1 MVSDWLKTKK
11 KPARTNQ
18 IRAVSTTKFKRTAMV
33 FSKRR
38 FDLCTQNNNRK
49 IKKIPKTQTV
59 KRTSFRL
66 NKKLNKLLITDYAKV
81 ENKEQ
86 NGGNH
91 TQAMTAPLLRHLN
104 ENGYEFSMITTRTS
118 SHVILL
124 LEEILK
130 IWFKLNQCAKIPE
143 LTF

>member
-1 MVSDWLKTKK
+1 M
-11 KPARTNQ
+11 
-18 IRAVSTTKFKRTAMV
+18 
-33 FSKRR
+33 
-38 FDLCTQNNNRK
+38 
-49 IKKIPKTQTV
+49 

-66 NKKLNKLLITDYAKV
+66 NEKLNKLLITDYAKV

-91 TQAMTAPLLRHLN
+91 TQAMTAPLFRHLN
-104 ENGYEFSMITTRTS
+104 EHGYKFSMITTRTS

>member
-1 MVSDWLKTKK
+1 MRKTTIEK
-11 KPARTNQ
+11 
-18 IRAVSTTKFKRTAMV
+18 S
-33 FSKRR
+33 
-38 FDLCTQNNNRK
+38 
-49 IKKIPKTQTV
+49 KKIPKTQTV

-66 NKKLNKLLITDYAKV
+66 NKKLNKLPITDYAKV

-124 LEEILK
+124 LEEKGVRLLSLSLLSSK
-130 IWFKLNQCAKIPE
+130 DLY
-143 LTF
+143 

>member
-1 MVSDWLKTKK
+1 MPHL
-11 KPARTNQ
+11 ARAHSLYAFTQ
-18 IRAVSTTKFKRTAMV
+18 DFCYSRTVETKFKKTAMV

-38 FDLCTQNNNRK
+38 FYSCTQNNNRK
-49 IKKIPKTQTV
+49 ITKIPKTQTV

-66 NKKLNKLLITDYAKV
+66 NKKLNKLPITDYAKV

-91 TQAMTAPLLRHLN
+91 TQAMTAPLFRHLN
-104 ENGYEFSMITTRTS
+104 EHGYKFSMITTRTS

-124 LEEILK
+124 LEEKEVRLLSLSLLSSK
-130 IWFKLNQCAKIPE
+130 DLY
-143 LTF
+143 